1 MEDLSKL
8 RNIGLVAHIDAGK
21 TTTTERIL
29 FYAGRIHR
37 MGEVDEGSATMDWMQ
52 QEKERGITITSAA
65 TTLFWKENRIN
76 LIDTPGHVDFNIEV
90 ERSLRVLDA
99 VIVIFCAVGGVE
111 PQSETVWRQ
120 ADRYGIPRIAFI
132 NKLDRVG
139 ADYRMVIDQMRGK
152 LNTEPC
158 LLQLPLGLEEDFKGV
173 IDLVSEKA
181 IVWFEETRGAR
192 YEVTE
197 IPEEFVE
204 EAKRMKIELVEIL
217 ANLDE
222 SIMDQFVEGESPSKQ
237 NLKETIRNATLNG
250 KIVPVFLGSAL
261 KNKGVQPLLDA
272 VIDFLPSPLDL
283 PPIKGKNPKTNKSE
297 ERIQGENAPFSGL
310 VFKIASDPFVER
322 FSFLRVYSGR
332 IDSGKV
338 AYNPVINKRER
349 ITKILRMHANK
360 REEIDY
366 IRAGDI
372 GAVVG
377 LKVSKTGHTL
387 CDERHPIIYRSM
399 FFSEPVV
406 FVAIEPKSREEE
418 KRLADT
424 LEKLS
429 EEDPTFKI
437 KLNEETGQTIIS
449 GMGELHL
456 EILVDRMMREFSVK
470 ANVGKPQVAYRE
482 TITKPSVA
490 WGRFKREM
498 GGKTHYGEVKLELAP
513 LPQPTELEF
522 ENRVLVFPLPEEF
535 LNAVEEG
542 VKENMENGVLA
553 GYLLGGVRV
562 TLQEVSYDSSTSTP
576 LAFKV
581 ASSIA
586 FQTAARQAEPVLLEP
601 MMSLEV
607 VTPKEFV
614 GDIIG
619 DINSRRGKIIGIKLR
634 KDLQVIDATSPL
646 KELFGYATQVRSL
659 SQGRATFTMEFS
671 KYQILP
677 KNLQDEIVSMITQG

>member
-1 MEDLSKL
+1 MEDLTKL

-37 MGEVDEGSATMDWMQ
+37 MGEVDEGSATMDWME
-52 QEKERGITITSAA
+52 QERERGITITSAA
-65 TTLFWKENRIN
+65 TTLFWKDNRIN
-76 LIDTPGHVDFNIEV
+76 LIDTPGHVDFNVEV
-90 ERSLRVLDA
+90 ERSLRVLDG

-120 ADRYGIPRIAFI
+120 ADRYKIPRIAFI

-139 ADYRMVIDQMRGK
+139 ADYRMVIDQMRER
-152 LNTEPC
+152 LHSEPC
-158 LLQLPLGLEEDFKGV
+158 LLQLPLGIEENFKGV
-173 IDLVSEKA
+173 VDLIFGKA
-181 IVWFEETRGAR
+181 IVWLEETLGAR
-192 YEVTE
+192 YEVREVPSELFEETE
-197 IPEEFVE
+197 
-204 EAKRMKIELVEIL
+204 RMRTQLVEIL
-217 ANLDE
+217 ANLDDR
-222 SIMDQFVEGESPSKQ
+222 IMDQLIEGKVPSENQ
-237 NLKETIRNATLNG
+237 LKKAIRNATLKG
-250 KIVPVFLGSAL
+250 KIVPVLLGSAL

-272 VIDFLPSPLDL
+272 VVDFLPSPLDL
-283 PPIKGKNPKTNKSE
+283 PPIKGKNPITNEDE
-297 ERIQGENAPFSGL
+297 ERIQSEDAPFSGL

-322 FSFLRVYSGR
+322 LSFVRVYSGR
-332 IDSGKV
+332 IDSGKI
-338 AYNPVINKRER
+338 AYNPIIKKRER
-349 ITKILRMHANK
+349 VAKILRMHANK
-360 REEIDY
+360 REEIDC

-377 LKVSKTGHTL
+377 LKASKTGHTL
-387 CDERHPIIYRSM
+387 CDERHPIVYRSM
-399 FFSEPVV
+399 FFSAPVV
-406 FVAIEPKSREEE
+406 FIAIEPKSKEDE
-418 KRLADT
+418 KRLNHA

-437 KLNEETGQTIIS
+437 RLNEETGQTIIS

-482 TITKPSVA
+482 TITKVSTA
-490 WGRFKREM
+490 WGKFKREV
-498 GGKTHYGEVKLELAP
+498 GGKLHYGEVKLELEP
-513 LPQPTELEF
+513 LNQLTEFKF
-522 ENRVLVFPLPEEF
+522 ENRVTSFPLPDEF
-535 LNAVEEG
+535 LTSVVEG
-542 VKENMENGVLA
+542 IRENMENGVLA
-553 GYLLGGVRV
+553 GYPVGGVKAILLEAV
-562 TLQEVSYDSSTSTP
+562 WDSSSSTP

-581 ASSIA
+581 AGSMA

-619 DINSRRGKIIGIKLR
+619 DINSRRGKIVGIKLR
-634 KDLQVIDATSPL
+634 KELQVIDAIAPL
-646 KELFGYATQVRSL
+646 KELFGYATQLRSL

-671 KYQILP
+671 RYEKLP
-677 KNLQDEIVSMITQG
+677 KNLQDDLVATITQG